1 MSWGF
6 SAQLLLSFPVHRHC
20 VSPFR
25 PRVLCRQGW
34 APPSDKEVTEHEHEV
49 FETKGCRRPERRHC
63 FQSLPGG
70 RGRACSLSF
79 RVPSSGREGIP
90 PPARLHGCPVFSP
103 QLHHPEGPEVLW
115 QPQVAVG
122 PEVHE
127 ELGCQAEE
135 SLHWDQGDEHYSPRL
150 ETPGQQHLHLS
161 PALAPSPEL
170 GPGSRLLAG
179 CLGPGEP
186 AVVGKGLLL
195 PVLSIILRG
204 CV

>member
-1 MSWGF
+1 M
-6 SAQLLLSFPVHRHC
+6 QK
-20 VSPFR
+20 
-25 PRVLCRQGW
+25 PREKTLC
-34 APPSDKEVTEHEHEV
+34 SE
-49 FETKGCRRPERRHC
+49 
-63 FQSLPGG
+63 
-70 RGRACSLSF
+70 
-79 RVPSSGREGIP
+79 
-90 PPARLHGCPVFSP
+90 PARRLGPRMFSGLPCALLRKGRDPTPCPASWVPFFSP

-135 SLHWDQGDEHYSPRL
+135 SLHWDQDDEHYSPLL

-170 GPGSRLLAG
+170 GPGSGLLAG

-195 PVLSIILRG
+195 LFLSIILRG
-204 CV
+204 CA